1 MTYTFLAA
9 ASVLFTVLLEWK
21 VIRSGI
27 FRTRTFYLAY
37 FIVLGFQL
45 LTNGY
50 LTFNNIVQY
59 SPQTITGIR
68 IAFAPAEDLL
78 FGFTLVVL
86 TMAVWLRLG
95 KSDTTKKALKTKPP
109 QIL

>member
-1 MTYTFLAA
+1 MTYTFLAL
-9 ASVLFTVLLEWK
+9 ASVVLTFLLEWK

-27 FRTRTFYLAY
+27 FRRISFYFAY
-37 FIVLGFQL
+37 AIVVGFQL

-50 LTFNNIVQY
+50 LTFHNIVQY
-59 SPQTITGIR
+59 NPTTITGLR
-68 IAFAPAEDLL
+68 IAYAPVEDLF

-95 KSDTTKKALKTKPP
+95 STKNL
-109 QIL
+109 